1 MGEEDAVGRK
11 DWRAVCAVLF
21 EDPRDTGVKDDSL
34 SPLPPSDGY
43 PAGDN
48 DSRDEMDDDDD
59 VDDEDVYA
67 QSDDS
72 AGDEDQADSDY
83 GAQVAGKTSKR
94 TTRSRRK
101 AKEASPDESASG
113 SGSITLTSRQRKECK
128 TAFAL
133 FFPDVPEKDLSQ
145 QRLKIKEV
153 ADAAKTLKERMTT
166 EEVSFSK
173 FQGFWR
179 IVR

>member
-21 EDPRDTGVKDDSL
+21 EDPRDTGLKDDSL

-48 DSRDEMDDDDD
+48 DSRDEMDDDD

-72 AGDEDQADSDY
+72 GGDEDEADSDY
-83 GAQVAGKTSKR
+83 GARVPGKTSKR

-101 AKEASPDESASG
+101 AKEASPDESTSG
-113 SGSITLTSRQRKECK
+113 SGFITLTSRQRKECK

-133 FFPDVPEKDLSQ
+133 FFPDVPEKDLSE

-166 EEVSFSK
+166 EEVSLPR